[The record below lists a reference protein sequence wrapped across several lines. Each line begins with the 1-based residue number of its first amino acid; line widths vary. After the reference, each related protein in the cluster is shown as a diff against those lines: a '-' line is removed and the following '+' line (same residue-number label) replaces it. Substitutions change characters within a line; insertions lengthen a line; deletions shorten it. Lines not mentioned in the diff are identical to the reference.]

1 MMTFDPQRVCSD
13 SEYQWCFLQS
23 ALSLLGHASLV
34 ISHLP
39 KCRRQHLE
47 GVGNVYDDD
56 DEDLNVNSR

>member
-1 MMTFDPQRVCSD
+1 MCSD
-13 SEYQWCFLQS
+13 SEYQWCFLQC

-56 DEDLNVNSR
+56 DDDDDDDEDLNVNSR